1 MTGEY
6 TMTNKKA
13 GGPSSEAGKQK
24 ASQNAVKHG
33 ATATRLL
40 TPEEKQRYESLLEAL
55 QQQYQKKNP
64 LINLQL
70 ERIARLTVQLERIQM
85 VMDASFQKSR
95 IHADVIDNIMNLLEL
110 DDDQKQLVAQITTE
124 SNTSARLHNHT
135 HTALENEFFT
145 YQLENEGIYTQE
157 DILKNLPCLCTALFK
172 KSALLDVTIDEFI
185 YKNLRDRYQKHH
197 IINTDLDDLDLN
209 TDPDTQA
216 AIAEEIRETD
226 LDILRLAIDYYTPGY
241 TSTLK
246 SKIDADKLRELMDP
260 EGQSIMPDLDQL
272 DKLMRYQ
279 TTLQRQLSAC
289 IGELLALNKNS

>member
-1 MTGEY
+1 
-6 TMTNKKA
+6 MTNTKA
-13 GGPSSEAGKQK
+13 GGPSSAAGKQK
-24 ASQNAVKHG
+24 VSQNAVKHG

-55 QQQYQKKNP
+55 QQKYQKKNP
-64 LINLQL
+64 LIHLQL

-85 VMDASFQKSR
+85 VMDATFQKSR
-95 IHADVIDNIMNLLEL
+95 IHTDVIDNIMNLLEL
-110 DDDQKQLVAQITTE
+110 DDHQKQLVAQITAE
-124 SNTSARLHNHT
+124 SNISARMHNQT

-145 YQLENEGIYTQE
+145 YHLENVGLFNQE
-157 DILKNLPCLCTALFK
+157 DILKNVPCLCTALFK
-172 KSALLDVTIDEFI
+172 KSALLDVSIDEFI
-185 YKNLRDRYQKHH
+185 DKNLSDRYRQYH

-216 AIAEEIRETD
+216 AIAEAIRASNFD
-226 LDILRLAIDYYTPGY
+226 NLRLAIDYYLPGY

-246 SKIDADKLRELMDP
+246 SKIDAEKLQELMES

-279 TTLQRQLSAC
+279 TTLQRQLSTC
-289 IGELLALNKNS
+289 IGELLALNKHS